1 MLGDD
6 MIGKKLKLS
15 MFGAV
20 LAKVTLFTGAA
31 LADDLPFSVA
41 RMGVCDYAVDKSET
55 SKSLRSLYSCKQK
68 VIVITNASSKTLL
81 FEKLVIN
88 QNKCKNRLFLDGE
101 PMGPLRAGDKITFA
115 TSCNVTRID
124 LKIDRDDYYYLF

>member
-1 MLGDD
+1 MAFEKLERSML
-6 MIGKKLKLS
+6 
-15 MFGAV
+15 FAV
-20 LAKVTLFTGAA
+20 LAKVVLFTGAA

-68 VIVITNASSKTLL
+68 VIVITNASGKTLL
-81 FEKLVIN
+81 FEKVLIN
-88 QNKCKNRLFLDGE
+88 QNKCRNHLFLDGE

-124 LKIDRDDYYYLF
+124 LKIDREDYYYLF